1 MNDYETK
8 NQLVKALAVQT
19 GTLLEH
25 FQWGQQQST
34 NGEVLMDVERLQHL
48 LDELRDRL
56 RES

>member
-8 NQLVKALAVQT
+8 NACVKALAVQI

-25 FQWGQQQST
+25 FQWGQQSST
-34 NGEVLMDVERLQHL
+34 NREVLEDVERLQHL
-48 LDELRDRL
+48 LDELRSSL